1 MNESFSMTASLV
13 LIPGLN
19 NTRAVF
25 DQVVSELPPDVLGM
39 ALDNPA
45 LPSVDEIAQALL
57 PALPER
63 FWLAGF
69 SFGGYVAMALLAAV
83 PERVQGIA
91 MICTSPAGESSAAAA
106 KRQLAL
112 EAVAHPSA
120 DAFRAAM
127 GAPFSLHPGAMAPLR
142 LGLAALQAE
151 VALKRDEVK
160 TASGEVMPETRL
172 TAWQSDFGDSFRY
185 SGKAMAAPPGGLTP
199 RVAAARD
206 ALEAK
211 FGAPERAKLAWKPT
225 TTVPVDESAADSL
238 FKLVETLEDNDDVQ
252 TVWGN
257 YEVADAVLEK
267 LAG

>member
-1 MNESFSMTASLV
+1 MSASLV

-91 MICTSPAGESSAAAA
+91 MICTSPAGESPAAAA
-106 KRQLAL
+106 KRQVAL
-112 EAVAHPSA
+112 EAVAQGRYFEMIDAQAANAFHPDSLGNEALMAARKAMVRDYGAARFSA
-120 DAFRAAM
+120 HIRATMSRPDRSILLDGRRPTLIVSSSHDQAFTPEVMAYAK
-127 GAPFSLHPGAMAPLR
+127 AIPGAQQVLI
-142 LGLAALQAE
+142 Q
-151 VALKRDEVK
+151 
-160 TASGEVMPETRL
+160 
-172 TAWQSDFGDSFRY
+172 
-185 SGKAMAAPPGGLTP
+185 
-199 RVAAARD
+199 
-206 ALEAK
+206 
-211 FGAPERAKLAWKPT
+211 GAGHLVPMEKPT
-225 TTVPVDESAADSL
+225 ELARTLANWVLTGSAGQHRPD
-238 FKLVETLEDNDDVQ
+238 TPPTPQ
-252 TVWGN
+252 
-257 YEVADAVLEK
+257 
-267 LAG
+267 

>member
-25 DQVVSELPPDVLGM
+25 DQVVSELPPDVLAM

-91 MICTSPAGESSAAAA
+91 MICTSPAGESPAAAA

-112 EAVAHPSA
+112 EAVAPMSA
-120 DAFRAAM
+120 GATDDDWRAYGEAVADELVEAGYSALDADV
-127 GAPFSLHPGAMAPLR
+127 LPL
-142 LGLAALQAE
+142 
-151 VALKRDEVK
+151 
-160 TASGEVMPETRL
+160 
-172 TAWQSDFGDSFRY
+172 Y
-185 SGKAMAAPPGGLTP
+185 N
-199 RVAAARD
+199 VAAELIQAGC
-206 ALEAK
+206 ALLIQAQAKSVFSEAQM
-211 FGAPERAKLAWKPT
+211 AT
-225 TTVPVDESAADSL
+225 STPVS
-238 FKLVETLEDNDDVQ
+238 
-252 TVWGN
+252 
-257 YEVADAVLEK
+257 
-267 LAG
+267 

>member
-1 MNESFSMTASLV
+1 MTASLV

-91 MICTSPAGESSAAAA
+91 MICTSPAGESPAAAA
-106 KRQLAL
+106 KRQVAL
-112 EAVAHPSA
+112 EAVAQGRYFEMIDAQAANAFHPDSLGNEALMAARRAMVRDYGAARFSA
-120 DAFRAAM
+120 HIRATMSRPDRPTLIVSSSHDQAFTPEVMAYAK
-127 GAPFSLHPGAMAPLR
+127 AIPGAQQVLIQGAGHLVPMEKPME
-142 LGLAALQAE
+142 LARALANW
-151 VALKRDEVK
+151 V
-160 TASGEVMPETRL
+160 L
-172 TAWQSDFGDSFRY
+172 TG
-185 SGKAMAAPPGGLTP
+185 
-199 RVAAARD
+199 
-206 ALEAK
+206 
-211 FGAPERAKLAWKPT
+211 
-225 TTVPVDESAADSL
+225 
-238 FKLVETLEDNDDVQ
+238 
-252 TVWGN
+252 
-257 YEVADAVLEK
+257 
-267 LAG
+267 